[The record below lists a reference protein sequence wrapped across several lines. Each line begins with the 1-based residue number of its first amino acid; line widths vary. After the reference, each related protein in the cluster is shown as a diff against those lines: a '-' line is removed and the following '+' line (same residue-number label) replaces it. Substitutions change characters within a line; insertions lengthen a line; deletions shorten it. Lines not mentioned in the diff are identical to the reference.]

1 MTRGGDVAGAEHLG
15 VLGRLGRLGGPD
27 ANGGHARGGTRCR
40 THRVNLIWKCQ
51 RRPGP
56 VVYTR
61 TVRIDDDGI
70 DDRDPWYILVR
81 CVSTT
86 TGSTTGTRG
95 IYSYGAYRRR
105 PDDPTTRRPDDPTT
119 RRLEETME
127 IRTRLLGAAG
137 DHGRRRRMMR
147 LLRSAISLAVG
158 TCVAIS
164 WDRVNTLRQNEGCV
178 AVDNR
183 RIAAP
188 SGVGMYVS

>member
-1 MTRGGDVAGAEHLG
+1 MTRGGDVTGAEHLG
-15 VLGRLGRLGGPD
+15 VLGRLGGPD

-61 TVRIDDDGI
+61 TVRIDDDGN
-70 DDRDPWYILVR
+70 
-81 CVSTT
+81 
-86 TGSTTGTRG
+86 
-95 IYSYGAYRRR
+95 RR

-119 RRLEETME
+119 RRPDDPTTRRVPTRRLEETLE

-137 DHGRRRRMMR
+137 DYGRRRRMMR